1 MLFIASLL
9 CLQLIPASE
18 SPFSRQAETH
28 ALHRAQRCLQLKDG
42 SSVFL
47 AHCVDGVL
55 PTHKGAVAFSD
66 NAPYHTLEHSERTD
80 CEYRARISSQ
90 DHYGCASM
98 RVRFARAALD
108 SKGPHTCSSENDHAS
123 RPWHT
128 LSLHALRGGA
138 GVKHR
143 RVQAAVDARVEGEME
158 GDEDEGDNSE
168 HDDTKDDDDDDD
180 DDDEDIEGHEMGDE
194 YEASEEGNVGGPD
207 QDYLPS
213 DSSQEELADFS
224 GAEDS
229 FSFHS

>member
-1 MLFIASLL
+1 M
-9 CLQLIPASE
+9 QLIPASE

-28 ALHRAQRCLQLKDG
+28 ALHRAQRCLLLKDG
-42 SSVFL
+42 SSVS
-47 AHCVDGVL
+47 HCVDGVL
-55 PTHKGAVAFSD
+55 PTHMGAVAFSD
-66 NAPYHTLEHSERTD
+66 TAPYHTLEHGERTD

-90 DHYGCASM
+90 DHCGCASM

-108 SKGPHTCSSENDHAS
+108 SKGPYTCSSVNDHAS

-158 GDEDEGDNSE
+158 GDEQEGDNNE
-168 HDDTKDDDDDDD
+168 HDDTDDDDDDD
-180 DDDEDIEGHEMGDE
+180 DDDDIDDHEMSDK

-207 QDYLPS
+207 QDDQPS